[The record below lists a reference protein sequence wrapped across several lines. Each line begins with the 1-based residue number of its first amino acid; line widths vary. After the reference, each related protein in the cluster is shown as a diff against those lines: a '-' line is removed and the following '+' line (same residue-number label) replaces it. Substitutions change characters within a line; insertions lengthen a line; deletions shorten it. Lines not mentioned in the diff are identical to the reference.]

1 MKIKTSI
8 TLSQELIEQMDAL
21 AGLYGNR
28 SALIEKAVRD
38 LIAKETKRQR
48 DAKDLE
54 ILNREAFGLNAEA
67 EDVLPYQED
76 L

>member
-8 TLSQELIEQMDAL
+8 TLSQEIIEQIDAL
-21 AGLYGNR
+21 TDLYGNR
-28 SALIEKAVRD
+28 SALIEQAVRD
-38 LIAKETKRQR
+38 LIAREVRRRR

-54 ILNREAFGLNAEA
+54 ILNQEASGLNAEA